1 VEGDLDHQRAGSPER
16 TREASRLTFPAKV
29 VVTGLVVAA
38 LAWASIEISRGSGR
52 VSGVWPANAVVLAAL
67 ITSRARVWPAFLLAG
82 LVGDVAAT
90 LVVGDKLLIAVGL
103 GLCNGFGILFC
114 ATGLRL
120 LTRPKLDLSR
130 LWHLVAFGGLAVAG
144 ATLSAFGGAAVLQFA
159 PHPTFWRSLIGW
171 ALSDML
177 GLVIV
182 TPALLALDGR
192 GWARLIASPI
202 AAARNL
208 VLLAGLAAAT
218 MYVCLQPHLE
228 SAALIFITL
237 VLIAFQAEVAGAAL
251 GLLVVG
257 GLVLGMPLFGLEPA
271 ITHAADVSRAVF
283 TAQITLLFWATIVFP
298 IAGAVARRR
307 ELAAQLETTA
317 RDFQM
322 LADHSTDIIL
332 RIDTTSRIVYV
343 SPSCRQLGWA
353 PDELVGREAS
363 SLMHPEDR
371 AVAAQVFSALMSGG
385 GLGLRRTYQ
394 QRTITRDGDWVWVE
408 GSPQLIYDSKGRP
421 AGVVTQLRDITAR
434 KQAETALAESEARYR
449 LLADR
454 ATDIILQTDAE
465 GVIRYISPACR
476 RLGYAPE
483 EMIGRQALE
492 FIHEDDRHITVER
505 LRGLFAGTPQTESER
520 REYRALPKDGGP
532 SVWLEGNS
540 SVVHDEAGRIVGAVS
555 LLRDVTE
562 RRAFED
568 ELHRKRAEAEA
579 ATIAK
584 SEFLANMSHEIRTPL
599 TGIMG
604 FAGLLE
610 DVGGL
615 PPTARTFASRIATA
629 SRALLAVVNDIL
641 DFSKIEA
648 GQIELHAEAFDPG
661 AFVAETTELVM
672 AQAQEK
678 RLTLTTRRDG
688 DLPAA
693 VSADAGRL
701 RQVLLNLLTNA
712 VKFTDAGGVTVTV
725 SHADAVLRLEV
736 ADTGVGIAPDRT
748 ERLFQRFSQADG
760 SINRQYGGTGLG
772 LAICKSL
779 TQVMGGQIGV
789 ASEPG
794 RGSTFWFSIAA
805 PRCAP
810 TETAVVAAES
820 ELESR
825 PARILV
831 VDDSPVNRE
840 LVGVLLSV
848 FGHHLTEAGG
858 GAEAVLAADANAFDL
873 ILMDLQMPGMDGLAA
888 TKAIR
893 ARCPLNRAT
902 PIVALSANILPI
914 HLEACR
920 EAGMDDHIAKPIDTR
935 ELLTKVARWTT
946 REEADSSTK
955 RDMGA

>member
-1 VEGDLDHQRAGSPER
+1 VPPAGWEPHELIG
-16 TREASRLTFPAKV
+16 REAP
-29 VVTGLVVAA
+29 
-38 LAWASIEISRGSGR
+38 
-52 VSGVWPANAVVLAAL
+52 
-67 ITSRARVWPAFLLAG
+67 
-82 LVGDVAAT
+82 
-90 LVVGDKLLIAVGL
+90 
-103 GLCNGFGILFC
+103 
-114 ATGLRL
+114 
-120 LTRPKLDLSR
+120 
-130 LWHLVAFGGLAVAG
+130 
-144 ATLSAFGGAAVLQFA
+144 
-159 PHPTFWRSLIGW
+159 SLIHP
-171 ALSDML
+171 D
-177 GLVIV
+177 
-182 TPALLALDGR
+182 DR
-192 GWARLIASPI
+192 
-202 AAARNL
+202 
-208 VLLAGLAAAT
+208 
-218 MYVCLQPHLE
+218 E
-228 SAALIFITL
+228 
-237 VLIAFQAEVAGAAL
+237 
-251 GLLVVG
+251 
-257 GLVLGMPLFGLEPA
+257 
-271 ITHAADVSRAVF
+271 
-283 TAQITLLFWATIVFP
+283 
-298 IAGAVARRR
+298 AVAR
-307 ELAAQLETTA
+307 AFA
-317 RDFQM
+317 
-322 LADHSTDIIL
+322 
-332 RIDTTSRIVYV
+332 
-343 SPSCRQLGWA
+343 
-353 PDELVGREAS
+353 
-363 SLMHPEDR
+363 
-371 AVAAQVFSALMSGG
+371 ALMAGG
-385 GLGLRRTYQ
+385 GSDIRGSYQ
-394 QRTITRDGDWVWVE
+394 QRSIKRDGEWVWVE
-408 GSPQLIYDSKGRP
+408 GSPQLIYDFKGRP

-449 LLADR
+449 MLADR

-465 GVIRYISPACR
+465 GVIHYISPACR
-476 RLGYAPE
+476 RLGYTPE
-483 EMIGRQALE
+483 EMTGRRAIE
-492 FIHEDDRHITVER
+492 FVHEDDRDLTVER
-505 LRGLFAGTPQTESER
+505 LRTLFSGRSQTESEG

-532 SVWLEGNS
+532 CVWLEGNA
-540 SVVHDEAGRIVGAVS
+540 SVIHDEAGRIVGAVS

-568 ELHRKRAEAEA
+568 ELRRKRAEAEP

-610 DVGGL
+610 DVDGL
-615 PPTARTFASRIATA
+615 PPAAHAFASRIATA

-678 RLTLTTRRDG
+678 RLTLTTRREG

-712 VKFTDAGGVTVTV
+712 VKFTDAGAVTVTV
-725 SHADAVLRLEV
+725 SHAGEALRVEV
-736 ADTGVGIAPDRT
+736 TDTGVGIAPDRT

-772 LAICKSL
+772 LAICKGL

-805 PRCAP
+805 PPCAP
-810 TETAVVAAES
+810 IETDAAAAES
-820 ELESR
+820 EFEAR

-848 FGHHLTEAGG
+848 FGHDLTEAGG
-858 GAEAVLAADANAFDL
+858 GAEAVEAAGAAAFDL

-888 TKAIR
+888 AREIR

-902 PIVALSANILPI
+902 PIVALSANILPM

-920 EAGMDDHIAKPIDTR
+920 EAGMDDHIGKPIDTR

-946 REEADSSTK
+946 REEADTLAV
-955 RDMGA
+955 RALGA